1 MDLTSAD
8 LTLIEQYLRK
18 NLTEEELAAGH
29 FLDREPDKAVRVQL
43 AEIDLEFFNRFYL
56 SHHFTLPPAPIHRT
70 LTQRLQY
77 LIDTPG
83 RRNGVY
89 VMPRGHAKTTI
100 ATLGLPMWCVGFN
113 KRKHIPIVS
122 DSFDQAK
129 DQLQN
134 IKNEIEDNDRI
145 GEDFGSLKG
154 ALWQAADI
162 MASNGVRLRA
172 LGQGMK
178 IRGRKIRAHRPD
190 LIICHEKGTLIDC
203 DEGHIMVEE
212 HSTAHEHVSD
222 GYRLRVHGLPFEETV
237 TPEHRYW
244 TWKNGEQG
252 WREAQE
258 LDKSTYIGWP
268 IAVNIETSRP
278 IEGYERCVTIT
289 ERRDNGQILA
299 TAPGHLRPVEH
310 PWFADEEF
318 WWLLGLWSGDG
329 SVGPSNIALLVS
341 PAQNATIGER
351 IASFL
356 HKHSK
361 AFSVR
366 RVGVTGHF
374 VYVFSD
380 TALARWLKTW
390 IYGRHLR
397 RAPDWV
403 LLLPHNFH
411 AAFLKGH
418 IDANGYVDMKGNSV
432 RITSISLP
440 LLLQLRAMLARLGIC
455 ASIRKGP
462 RAQKGVIRGR
472 EINCAAKYDLRFRD
486 GASLLGFPIPDQTRY
501 RILHQFIS
509 DGFLWSKVREINH
522 VPSAVFVAIST
533 TTGVYTTAY
542 GLSHNC
548 DDLEELQ
555 GVQSPTQRS
564 ALLKWFQGSLMRSG
578 WKDTKVVVLGNYLH
592 HDCLLKNL
600 VLNPLFDS
608 LIFKA
613 LEEWPDRMD
622 LWDQWRAIAVNLGDP
637 FKERHALE
645 FYKQHEKDMLQGAR
659 CAWPEGFPLYDLML
673 IRISEGEASFEME
686 LQNNPQDPDKQL
698 FTYYGTYESYQEGT
712 DVWLRPLSGRP
723 AARLSE
729 CALFAFTDPS
739 MGATTRSDYSAIV
752 ILAKSGSGQMFVLE
766 GDVKRRPPQE
776 IMVAQNN
783 YATIYRI
790 TRWGIENNQ
799 FQALFSTESAKI
811 SAEKGI
817 YLPVVAVNQL
827 SNKAMRIQSL
837 QPDLE
842 NQYILFPEH
851 GMELLKQQLREWP
864 SGAHDDGPDALEGAR
879 TLAKEWSPLSGQEII
894 TGELHGFGEDSTKRL
909 APLGQGDD
917 PWAQADATAEATIRA
932 WKLAQQEE
940 KEAEPIPQST
950 EELLRKILTVGT
962 AFEE

>member
-29 FLDREPDKAVRVQL
+29 FLDREPDRAVRVQL

-56 SHHFTLPPAPIHRT
+56 SHHFSLPPAPIHRT

-100 ATLGLPMWCVGFN
+100 ATLGLPMWCVCFN
-113 KRKHIPIVS
+113 KRKHIPIIS

-129 DQLQN
+129 DQLGN

-145 GEDFGSLKG
+145 NEDFGVLKG
-154 ALWQAADI
+154 TLWQAADI
-162 MASNGVRLRA
+162 MASNGVRIRA

-178 IRGRKIRAHRPD
+178 IRGRKIRSHRPD
-190 LIICHEKGTLIDC
+190 L
-203 DEGHIMVEE
+203 
-212 HSTAHEHVSD
+212 
-222 GYRLRVHGLPFEETV
+222 
-237 TPEHRYW
+237 
-244 TWKNGEQG
+244 
-252 WREAQE
+252 
-258 LDKSTYIGWP
+258 
-268 IAVNIETSRP
+268 
-278 IEGYERCVTIT
+278 
-289 ERRDNGQILA
+289 
-299 TAPGHLRPVEH
+299 
-310 PWFADEEF
+310 
-318 WWLLGLWSGDG
+318 
-329 SVGPSNIALLVS
+329 LV
-341 PAQNATIGER
+341 A
-351 IASFL
+351 
-356 HKHSK
+356 
-361 AFSVR
+361 
-366 RVGVTGHF
+366 
-374 VYVFSD
+374 
-380 TALARWLKTW
+380 
-390 IYGRHLR
+390 
-397 RAPDWV
+397 
-403 LLLPHNFH
+403 
-411 AAFLKGH
+411 
-418 IDANGYVDMKGNSV
+418 
-432 RITSISLP
+432 
-440 LLLQLRAMLARLGIC
+440 
-455 ASIRKGP
+455 
-462 RAQKGVIRGR
+462 
-472 EINCAAKYDLRFRD
+472 
-486 GASLLGFPIPDQTRY
+486 
-501 RILHQFIS
+501 
-509 DGFLWSKVREINH
+509 
-522 VPSAVFVAIST
+522 
-533 TTGVYTTAY
+533 
-542 GLSHNC
+542 

-600 VLNPLFDS
+600 VQNPLFDS

-622 LWDQWRAIAVNLGDP
+622 LWDQWRAIAVNLADP
-637 FKERHALE
+637 LKERHALE

-712 DVWLRPLSGRP
+712 DVWLRPMSGRP

-752 ILAKSGSGQMFVLE
+752 ILAKSKSGQMFVLE

-783 YATIYRI
+783 YATMYRI

-842 NQYILFPEH
+842 NQYILFPER

-879 TLAKEWSPLSGQEII
+879 TLAKEWSPLTGQEII

-909 APLGQGDD
+909 TPLGKGDD
-917 PWAQADATAEATIRA
+917 PWALADANAEATIRA
-932 WKLAQQEE
+932 WKLAQLEE

-950 EELLRKILTVGT
+950 EDLLRKVLTVDS
-962 AFEE
+962 AFEEQ